1 MIARY
6 PDLANASVLITG
18 GAEGIGRAMVEAFL
32 AQDARVGVLD
42 IAEISASHP
51 NLVAERVDLRDIPA
65 MQAAIARIATRIG
78 PPSVLINNAAHDQRH
93 TFESL
98 TVEEWDERMAVN
110 LRHQLFAAQ
119 AVAPAMRA
127 TGRGVILN
135 MGSIAWMK
143 GSTNLIAYTTAKSA
157 IDGLTRSLSRE
168 LGPDG
173 IRVNAIAPGWVMT
186 ERQLREHA
194 TPEKRANNLAAQ
206 ALKREIQ
213 PGDIA
218 DAALF
223 LCSEAARGI
232 TGQTLIVDGGV
243 CYG

>member
-1 MIARY
+1 MPARY
-6 PDLANASVLITG
+6 PDLANATVLITG
-18 GAEGIGRAMVEAFL
+18 GAQGIGRAMVEAFL
-32 AQDARVGVLD
+32 AQGARVGVLD
-42 IAEISASHP
+42 RAEMTLEHP
-51 NLVAERVDLRDIPA
+51 NLVTERVDLRDIPA
-65 MQAAIARIATRIG
+65 MQTAISRLSAKIG
-78 PPSVLINNAAHDQRH
+78 PPSVLINNAAHDARH
-93 TFESL
+93 AFASL

-119 AVAPAMRA
+119 AVAPDMRA
-127 TGRGVILN
+127 AGRGAILN

-143 GSTNLIAYTTAKSA
+143 GSTNLIAYSTAKSA

-206 ALKREIQ
+206 ALKREIL
-213 PGDIA
+213 PEHIA

-223 LCSEAARGI
+223 LCSDAAGGI